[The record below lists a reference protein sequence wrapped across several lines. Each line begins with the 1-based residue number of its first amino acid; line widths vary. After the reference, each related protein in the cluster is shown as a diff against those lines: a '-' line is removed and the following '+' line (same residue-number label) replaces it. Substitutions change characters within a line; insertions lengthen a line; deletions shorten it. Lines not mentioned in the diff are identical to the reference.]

1 MATALVATLLRAT
14 QPGGRPFG
22 RRTILASVPSPW
34 PAVVVGL
41 VGLLWLL
48 DARPGWADVE
58 GASRRQ
64 YLGNWLEAA
73 EDGNPGA
80 ASGRASSASAGPVR
94 LGPHFWID
102 RWLTHSE
109 IARSQEQPIWPA
121 AMVTQTPRLEE
132 YMQYSQGWQQSP
144 GGIQATQ
151 YAAPFTGIKNILGDN
166 LALALSPP
174 MYATNVG
181 GPGTNGFGD
190 AAAFLKY
197 RIASANEENGNYA
210 VSVIL
215 LTEAPIGPMPVSTGA
230 WIFDPFFVV
239 GKGWGHFDI
248 QSGVDVAIPTGL
260 SSELGTPASLRVAM
274 QYNWLTY
281 LWPTLEVFSTYWANG
296 PYSGETQ
303 VVLMPELEIGY
314 VPIPG
319 TRYMVVLGV
328 GYEIAVTEPAIF
340 HHAWDLMFRFYY

>member
-1 MATALVATLLRAT
+1 M
-14 QPGGRPFG
+14 
-22 RRTILASVPSPW
+22 
-34 PAVVVGL
+34 VVGL
-41 VGLLWLL
+41 VCLLWLV

-58 GASRRQ
+58 GASHRQ
-64 YLGNWLEAA
+64 YLGNWLEAV
-73 EDGNPGA
+73 EGGRGGA
-80 ASGRASSASAGPVR
+80 GSSGATAASAGPVR

-132 YMQYSQGWQQSP
+132 YVQYSQGWQQSP
-144 GGIQATQ
+144 GGIQSTQ
-151 YAAPFTGIKNILGDN
+151 YAAPFTGMKNIIGDN

-181 GPGTNGFGD
+181 GPGINGFGD

-210 VSVIL
+210 VSVLL
-215 LTEAPIGPMPVSTGA
+215 LTEAPIGPVPVSTGA

-260 SSELGTPASLRVAM
+260 SSQLGTPASLRVAM

-319 TRYMVVLGV
+319 THYMVVLGV

-340 HHAWDLMFRFYY
+340 NHAWDLMFRFYY